1 MLPVALI
8 LGALLHPWCV
18 ALRGMVPYL
27 IFAILL
33 LTFCAVD
40 IRKLRMSWIDV
51 WLMLFQVVVSCG
63 GYVVLRLC
71 GVGEVLSQAVLIGV
85 LCPVASAVAV
95 VSCMLG
101 ANRQTVTT
109 YTIVDNLM
117 VALVAPFVFT
127 AIGVHPEL
135 SFLHSLWI
143 IIRNISPTLALPL
156 FFAWLLQRYWP
167 KGNECL
173 ARYRGLAFYLW
184 ALALFFTLGQTI
196 HYIVEHGDGVWQEL
210 AWMALAAL
218 VVCVLQFGVG
228 RCIGRRYGDV
238 ISGGQLLGQKNT
250 AMGIWMANTFLI
262 PLSSVFLACY
272 SIYQNVF
279 NSWQLWRHDRRNSA
293 LNMEKK

>member
-1 MLPVALI
+1 
-8 LGALLHPWCV
+8 
-18 ALRGMVPYL
+18 MVPYL

-40 IRKLRMSWIDV
+40 IRKLRLSWIDG
-51 WLMLFQVVVSCG
+51 WLMLFQIVVSCG
-63 GYVVLRLC
+63 GYTVLRLC

-95 VSCMLG
+95 VSCILG

-109 YTIVDNLM
+109 YTIIDNLM

-135 SFLHSLWI
+135 SFFHSLWI
-143 IIRNISPTLALPL
+143 IMRKIAPTLALP
-156 FFAWLLQRYWP
+156 FVIAWLLQRWWP
-167 KGNECL
+167 RGNEWL
-173 ARYRGLAFYLW
+173 ARYSGVTFYLW

-196 HYIVEHGDGVWQEL
+196 HFIAEHGDGVWREV
-210 AWMALAAL
+210 ACMAVASL
-218 VVCVLQFGVG
+218 VVCALQFSVG
-228 RCIGRRYGDV
+228 RRIGRHYGDV
-238 ISGGQLLGQKNT
+238 IGGGQLLGQKNT

-279 NSWQLWRHDRRNSA
+279 NSWQLWRHDRRNAVS
-293 LNMEKK
+293 NKNKK